1 MRTSLT
7 VLSPEN
13 IKSNQLVNVLAGFVG
28 DQSADSADSVRAN
41 LTQRYVASLRSE
53 QTFSITN
60 CSSMS

>member
-13 IKSNQLVNVLAGFVG
+13 IKSSPVVNALAGFVG
-28 DQSADSADSVRAN
+28 DQSADFADSARAN

-53 QTFSITN
+53 QTFRITN
-60 CSSMS
+60 CPAMS